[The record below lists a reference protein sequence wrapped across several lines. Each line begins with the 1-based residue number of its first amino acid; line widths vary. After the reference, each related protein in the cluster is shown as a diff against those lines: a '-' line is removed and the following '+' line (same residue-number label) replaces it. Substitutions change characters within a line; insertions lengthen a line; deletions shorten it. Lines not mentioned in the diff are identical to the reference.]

1 MYLHGDYRPLKS
13 KYTFLLKNAKLL
25 LTFTLTLGFFKA
37 NPLYHPAKK
46 EHFAF

>member
-1 MYLHGDYRPLKS
+1 MYLHEDYKVLKS
-13 KYTFLLKNAKLL
+13 KHTFLPKNAKLQ

-37 NPLYHPAKK
+37 NPLYHPVKK